1 MNWNNK
7 KVLVTGGASFIGSHL
22 CEQIVQKGAKVR
34 VAENFSS
41 GARDHLAHI
50 ECETLEG
57 DLLDPSFCDQATKG
71 MEVVFHL
78 AADHGGRGYIDSHPV
93 ECSTNMILDG
103 QVFRHAHRNEAEKII
118 FKNKQIRK
126 KLELY
131 IFKIVRK
138 KRSDFI
144 KQEKEKKTRL
154 IFIDIPLLFENNLEK
169 QFHKVISIIA
179 SKQVRLKRLKK
190 TRKMTETQFKNIIKS
205 QTSDVIRKNK
215 SDYVIYNNSTLK
227 DYKTK
232 INKLINKL

>member
-1 MNWNNK
+1 MTQTIAITGGIGSGKSTFCNKLKEKGLKIHSSDEQVAKIYKNPNK
-7 KVLVTGGASFIGSHL
+7 KFVTYLRTIGLSKS
-22 CEQIVQKGAKVR
+22 ISKK
-34 VAENFSS
+34 NINKKIIS
-41 GARDHLAHI
+41 
-50 ECETLEG
+50 
-57 DLLDPSFCDQATKG
+57 
-71 MEVVFHL
+71 
-78 AADHGGRGYIDSHPV
+78 
-93 ECSTNMILDG
+93 
-103 QVFRHAHRNEAEKII
+103 KII
-118 FKNKQIRK
+118 FENKQIRK

-190 TRKMTETQFKNIIKS
+190 TRKMTETQFKNIIRS
-205 QTSDVIRKNK
+205 QTSDVIRKKK

>member
-1 MNWNNK
+1 MTQTIAITGGIGSGKSTFCSKLKEKDFKIHSSDEQVAEIYKNPDKKFVTYLRTIGLSKSISKKNINK
-7 KVLVTGGASFIGSHL
+7 KIIS
-22 CEQIVQKGAKVR
+22 
-34 VAENFSS
+34 
-41 GARDHLAHI
+41 
-50 ECETLEG
+50 
-57 DLLDPSFCDQATKG
+57 
-71 MEVVFHL
+71 
-78 AADHGGRGYIDSHPV
+78 
-93 ECSTNMILDG
+93 
-103 QVFRHAHRNEAEKII
+103 KII
-118 FKNKQIRK
+118 FENKQIRK

-205 QTSDVIRKNK
+205 QTSDVIRKKK

>member
-1 MNWNNK
+1 MTQTIAITGGIGSGKSTFCSILKERGFKIHSSDEQVAKIYKNPDKKFVTYLRSIGLSMSISKKNINK
-7 KVLVTGGASFIGSHL
+7 KTIS
-22 CEQIVQKGAKVR
+22 
-34 VAENFSS
+34 
-41 GARDHLAHI
+41 
-50 ECETLEG
+50 
-57 DLLDPSFCDQATKG
+57 
-71 MEVVFHL
+71 
-78 AADHGGRGYIDSHPV
+78 
-93 ECSTNMILDG
+93 
-103 QVFRHAHRNEAEKII
+103 KII
-118 FKNKQIRK
+118 FENKHIRK

-190 TRKMTETQFKNIIKS
+190 TRKMTETQFKNIIRS
-205 QTSDVIRKNK
+205 QTSDVIRKKK

-227 DYKTK
+227 DYKIK
-232 INKLINKL
+232 INKLINRL

>member
-1 MNWNNK
+1 MTKTIAITGGIGSGKSTFCSKLKEKGFKIHSSDEQVAKIYKNPDKKFVTYLRTIGLSKSISKKNINK
-7 KVLVTGGASFIGSHL
+7 KIIS
-22 CEQIVQKGAKVR
+22 
-34 VAENFSS
+34 
-41 GARDHLAHI
+41 
-50 ECETLEG
+50 
-57 DLLDPSFCDQATKG
+57 
-71 MEVVFHL
+71 
-78 AADHGGRGYIDSHPV
+78 
-93 ECSTNMILDG
+93 
-103 QVFRHAHRNEAEKII
+103 KII
-118 FKNKQIRK
+118 FENKQIRK

-190 TRKMTETQFKNIIKS
+190 TRKMTETQFKNIIRS
-205 QTSDVIRKNK
+205 QTSDVIRKKK

-227 DYKTK
+227 DYKIK

>member
-1 MNWNNK
+1 MTKTIAITGGIGSGKSTFCSKLKEKGFKIHSSDEQVAKIYKNPEKKFVTYLRTIGLSKSISKKNINK
-7 KVLVTGGASFIGSHL
+7 KTIS
-22 CEQIVQKGAKVR
+22 
-34 VAENFSS
+34 
-41 GARDHLAHI
+41 
-50 ECETLEG
+50 
-57 DLLDPSFCDQATKG
+57 
-71 MEVVFHL
+71 
-78 AADHGGRGYIDSHPV
+78 
-93 ECSTNMILDG
+93 
-103 QVFRHAHRNEAEKII
+103 KII
-118 FKNKQIRK
+118 FENKQIRK

-154 IFIDIPLLFENNLEK
+154 IFIDIPLLFENNLEN

-179 SKQVRLKRLKK
+179 SKQERLKRLKK
-190 TRKMTETQFKNIIKS
+190 TRKMSETQFKNIIRS
-205 QTSDVIRKNK
+205 QTSDIIRKKK